1 MEEVIIYTDGACS
14 GNPGPGGWGAI
25 LMINENKKEI
35 SGGNKNTTNNVME
48 LTAVIEALKLL
59 KLSLIHI

>member
-14 GNPGPGGWGAI
+14 GNPGSGGWGAI

-35 SGGNKNTTNNVME
+35 SGGNKN
-48 LTAVIEALKLL
+48 ALLWIIPAISCGKYNY
-59 KLSLIHI
+59 SARSG